1 MKQNNTFAA
10 TLAALLFSLSLPL
23 EASLVHIEDDVEAGS
38 FRRNFLFPNPVELDT
53 NPLTGNYVLCWSD
66 FDAILCQV
74 RSSDDTLLTQFELN
88 NTNTQTEINH
98 AHLDV
103 SIATNGNV
111 YVMWGAGGGLFF
123 QSGEIYFQGFDAQG
137 NALFPP
143 STSFTP
149 ASDDA
154 NITVTPSN
162 IWVAGT
168 QRVIEEIDS
177 ENRSISYSRAYA
189 DIFDLNGN
197 FIRQITLYEHETD
210 IRNQGSLARCD
221 NAHISSNRI
230 GDIIIA
236 WVEPNDNHY
245 PLCIGTAYAQT
256 FRTGGA
262 PISNRVQISQSVQ
275 NSNGDDVSGFL
286 RVNSVAYENGRY
298 AVVWDDFQHTYA
310 ANLELN
316 GNIATPHRQLL
327 PGETPK
333 IGGNSAEQHYVVL
346 SEELTGLCTLGGRIA
361 FNADPDPNATFIA
374 GTCGLDSE
382 IEFLPNGEM
391 LLVRTLPND
400 NAITGRTVINH
411 IGLPAEIEINN
422 VSVLE
427 GDPQRGIGGVAA
439 IEVSLTRPHPGG
451 ENIEVSYFSR
461 DNTALVG
468 IDYQLTQ
475 GALNFDFSSGQLSQT
490 LFTPIIA
497 DNLLEGD
504 EIFDV
509 LLESPI
515 NAVIRK
521 GGELAR
527 VTIIDDDTTAP
538 ISANCSNG
546 DATICREIPEPI
558 PGTSTD
564 VLVTLRMAS
573 PSDSVVT
580 INYRTRDGSASA
592 GSDYMASSG
601 SVQIPAGGTQAN
613 IVLTIR
619 GDNINEDTE
628 TFDLVLSADATV
640 NLTQNV
646 LTFHILNESLCSLA
660 VNPNAFVTLAAGG
673 MEQFDVTTLDGC
685 QWDIRTNDPWIT
697 IDSPASNTSSGTVN
711 FTVAPFDPPPGVF
724 TRSGTIT
731 VTLNDPLVSAS
742 IDLIVD
748 QDGNC
753 EFTVDP
759 ASINI
764 AVDGGSGSF
773 HVTTSDESCDW
784 DVTSPVDWV
793 VITSP
798 TEPVMGDGDAT
809 FIIEPNAG
817 PVNVE
822 NPVRSVT
829 LNSEEFSFS
838 INQAGCEFNLDRA
851 SSTVSADGSEDVE
864 VNVLAPDGNPG
875 VCAWSAVSN
884 ASWILIK
891 DGPSGSGG
899 GTVVLDVLDN
909 PSVVARTG
917 TVSIAD
923 EIFTIEQS
931 GVPCSYALAPG
942 TIQSCPD
949 GQAFTTTV
957 MATAGCSW
965 QLSSQQEWVEVL
977 NNATG
982 LGDENASGVILSNLS
997 EIPRQTTLNL
1007 LSAPDNTVVA
1017 QLIVNQDAFLSYQ
1030 DFDNGLPFDWSFT
1043 PTSRW
1048 SVMNGQ
1054 LRATILG
1061 QGQGT
1066 ALDVSDTCRDCKVEA
1081 RVNLTTLGSDNSDN
1095 LSLVAWF
1102 EDPNNQVMLAMNEFA
1117 NQWRLIQIAGGVTT
1131 VATANVD
1138 EIVPNRFYTLS
1149 LSRDDTHFYASVD
1162 GQPVVQLAK
1171 QAGTDPIGFAGI
1183 HVVNN
1188 NALVDEF
1195 RITGASSDFNILF
1208 RDGFEVPQ
1216 TLVLSSCTQ

>member
-1 MKQNNTFAA
+1 MKHHHSFLVAIC
-10 TLAALLFSLSLPL
+10 LLMLSVSPSTN
-23 EASLVHIEDDVEAGS
+23 ASLVHISPDLDIGFAFNVPT
-38 FRRNFLFPNPVELDT
+38 RPTQVELDT
-53 NPLTGNYVLCWSD
+53 NPVTGDYVVCWYD
-66 FDAILCQV
+66 LFDIFCQV
-74 RSSDDTLLTQFELN
+74 RDSSDALLREIIITTANTDFEFDFR
-88 NTNTQTEINH
+88 Q
-98 AHLDV
+98 LDV
-103 SIATNGNV
+103 SIATNSNI
-111 YVMWGAGGGLFF
+111 YVMWSAKENTLFGN
-123 QSGEIYFQGFDAQG
+123 GEVYFQGFDSQG
-137 NALFPP
+137 NPLFPP
-143 STSFTP
+143 STSFI
-149 ASDDA
+149 SSVDDA
-154 NITVTPSN
+154 DITVTPTH
-162 IWVAGT
+162 IWIAGT
-168 QRVIEEIDS
+168 QRVIEFIES
-177 ENRSISYSRAYA
+177 ENRAISFSRAFT

-197 FIRQITLYEHETD
+197 FLRQLVLYNHETNVT
-210 IRNQGSLARCD
+210 NQGSLSLCESS
-221 NAHISSNRI
+221 HLSSNRT
-230 GDIIIA
+230 GDIIVT
-236 WVEPNDNHY
+236 WVEPNDRRY
-245 PLCIGTAYAQT
+245 PLCVGTVYART
-256 FRTGGA
+256 FRSNGT
-262 PISNRVQISQSVQ
+262 PISNRIQVSQSIQ
-275 NSNGDDVSGFL
+275 NGNGDDISNFRRVS
-286 RVNSVAYENGRY
+286 SVAYENGRY
-298 AVVWDDFQHTYA
+298 AVVWDDMQHTYV

-316 GNIATPHRQLL
+316 GNIATPHRQIL
-327 PGETPK
+327 PGAIPR

-346 SEELTGLCTLGGRIA
+346 SEEQTGTCTLGGRIA

-374 GTCGLDSE
+374 GPCGLDTD
-382 IEFLPNGEM
+382 IKFLPNGDM
-391 LLVRTLPND
+391 LMARTLVVNSL
-400 NAITGRTVINH
+400 TVRTVINR

-538 ISANCSNG
+538 ISANCNNG

-564 VLVTLRMAS
+564 ILVTLRMAS

-628 TFDLVLSADATV
+628 TFDLLLNADATV

-660 VNPNAFVTLAAGG
+660 VNPNAFVTLAAGS
-673 MEQFDVTTLDGC
+673 MEQFAVTTLDGC
-685 QWDIRTNDPWIT
+685 QWDVSTNEPWIS

-711 FTVAPFDPPPGVF
+711 FTVAPFEPPPGVF
-724 TRSGTIT
+724 TRSGIIT

-759 ASINI
+759 TSINI

-773 HVTTSDESCDW
+773 HVTASDESCDW

-809 FIIEPNAG
+809 FIIEPNAAA
-817 PVNVE
+817 VNVE
-822 NPVRSVT
+822 NPARSVT

-931 GVPCSYALAPG
+931 GVPCSYALAPD

-949 GQAFTTTV
+949 GQVFTASV

-965 QLSSQQEWVEVL
+965 QLSPQQAWVEVL
-977 NNATG
+977 NNASG

-1007 LSAPDNTVVA
+1007 LSAPDNSVVA
-1017 QLIVNQDAFLSYQ
+1017 QLIINQDAFLSYQ
-1030 DFDNGLPFDWSFT
+1030 DFNNGLPFDWSFT

-1061 QGQGT
+1061 LGQGT

-1102 EDPNNQVMLAMNEFA
+1102 EDPDNQVMLAMNEFA

-1131 VATANVD
+1131 VATATVD

-1149 LSRDDTHFYASVD
+1149 LTRDDTNFYASVD

-1216 TLVLSSCTQ
+1216 TLALSSCTQ